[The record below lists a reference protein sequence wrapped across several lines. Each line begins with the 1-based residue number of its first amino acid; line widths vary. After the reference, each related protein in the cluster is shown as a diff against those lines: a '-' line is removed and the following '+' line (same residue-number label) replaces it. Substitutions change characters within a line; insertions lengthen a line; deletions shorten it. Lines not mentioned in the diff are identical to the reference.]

1 MIKNLRKI
9 SEKKQIKKNYKPII
23 QKTIIGLVLII
34 IAGFF
39 VYNNLIKKTEPAM
52 EYYTF
57 TKEGEL
63 VLSDSLG
70 NAKVKI
76 DIEIANTDY
85 DQQLGLM
92 KRVSMGE
99 KQGMLFILSSDEMRS
114 FWMRN
119 TLISLDMI
127 FMGSNKKIV
136 TIHKNTKILSNQSY
150 PSTSP
155 AQYVLEV
162 NAGFTDKYKVNVGDV
177 ISWSVIPKL

>member
-1 MIKNLRKI
+1 MTKNLRKI
-9 SEKKQIKKNYKPII
+9 SEKKQLKKNYKPII
-23 QKTIIGLVLII
+23 QKIIIGLVLII

-57 TKEGEL
+57 KKEGGL

-76 DIEIANTDY
+76 DIEIADTDY
-85 DQQLGLM
+85 DRQLGLM

-99 KQGMLFILSSDEMRS
+99 KQGMLFIFSVDAMQS

-119 TLISLDMI
+119 MLISLDMI
-127 FMGSNKKIV
+127 FIGSNKKIV
-136 TIHKNTKILSNQSY
+136 TIYKNTKILSDQSY
-150 PSTSP
+150 PSTSQ

-162 NAGFTDKYKVNVGDV
+162 NAGFTDKYKVNVGDM
-177 ISWSVIPKL
+177 IAWNVIPKL